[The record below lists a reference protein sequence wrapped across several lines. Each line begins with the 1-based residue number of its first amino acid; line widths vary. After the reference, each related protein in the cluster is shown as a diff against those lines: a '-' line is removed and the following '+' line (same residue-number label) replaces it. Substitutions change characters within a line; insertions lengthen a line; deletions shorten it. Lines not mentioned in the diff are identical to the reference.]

1 MSNADPASSRSD
13 GVEVV
18 EMVELDAGTCMD
30 LLQTRPVGRIAFTGE
45 DARPTILPV
54 NHVVADGDIYFT
66 TAPGMKLDLAE
77 RLANTPVAFEI
88 DDFTATDRMGW
99 SVLVRGR
106 IEPVTDAV
114 RRARLDRTGHE
125 AWVSEGADHA
135 WVRVIV
141 DEIAGRRLQAAA
153 KD

>member
-1 MSNADPASSRSD
+1 MTNRDTGPSAGD

-18 EMVELDAGTCMD
+18 ELVELDAAACMQ
-30 LLQTRPVGRIAFTGE
+30 LLQTTPVGRLAFTGE
-45 DARPTILPV
+45 DSRPTILPV

-66 TAPGMKLDLAE
+66 SAPGMKLDLAE
-77 RLANTPVAFEI
+77 RLADAPVAFEV
-88 DDFTATDRMGW
+88 DDFSARDRTGW

-114 RRARLDRTGHE
+114 RRAHLDRTGHE
-125 AWVSEGADHA
+125 AWVSEPEKHS

-141 DEIAGRRLQAAA
+141 DEITGRRLQAAEE
-153 KD
+153 D